1 MEGMDFIMSFNAFR
15 FGLLDRYIFRI
26 VATACLAGLIGLTSV
41 IWITQSLKEMDLVT
55 GKGQTIIVFLLVTL
69 TTLPALIAGIA
80 PVALFAATLYTLNR
94 LNGDS
99 EQIVMNAAG
108 VAPHRLLKPFVVLT
122 LIVTLLVGWMTISV
136 IPGSY
141 KTLRDL
147 ITKVRADFVS
157 NIVKEG
163 QFAQL
168 DAGITFHYR
177 ERNGQTLLGI
187 FMQDRR
193 DANKTSIY
201 IAERGQTAEIEGTSL
216 LLLEKGS
223 IQRQSPN
230 SRDSSIVAFDSY
242 AVNFAMLGGDA
253 DAEGTD
259 GGKVIY
265 KPRER
270 SLGALLFA
278 DKNEGYYKL
287 QAGRFRAELHN
298 RLSAPLYPIAF
309 MLIAFA
315 ALGEAKTTRQG
326 RGFAIQMAVIMV
338 SVVRLGGYAAWSASV
353 RTPLAVPIMY
363 GFPIAASLVSL
374 WLILYAHR
382 LRPLTAPF
390 MSMALGRLGSL
401 VPQLRR
407 A

>member
-1 MEGMDFIMSFNAFR
+1 MRLFR
-15 FGLLDRYIFRI
+15 FDLLDRYVFRI
-26 VATACLAGLIGLTSV
+26 VASATVAVLVGLTAV
-41 IWITQSLKEMDLVT
+41 IWITQSLKELDLVT

-99 EQIVMNAAG
+99 ELIVMSAAG
-108 VAPHRLLKPFVVLT
+108 VAPFRLLKPFVALTVL
-122 LIVTLLVGWMTISV
+122 VTLLVGWMTMSV
-136 IPGSY
+136 IPDSY

-147 ITKVRADFVS
+147 ITRVRADFVA

-177 ERNGQTLLGI
+177 ERQGQTLIGI
-187 FMQDRR
+187 FLQDRR
-193 DANKTSIY
+193 DDAKTAIY
-201 IAERGQTAEIEGTSL
+201 IAERGQAVEVDGMSL
-216 LLLEKGS
+216 LLLERGTV
-223 IQRQSPN
+223 QRQSPN
-230 SRDSSIVAFDSY
+230 SRDSSIVAFDRY
-242 AVNFAMLGGDA
+242 AVNLAMLGGDA
-253 DAEGTD
+253 DAEGGGGTES
-259 GGKVIY
+259 GGKIVY

-270 SLGALLFA
+270 PLTALLFA

-309 MLIAFA
+309 VLIAFA
-315 ALGEAKTTRQG
+315 ALGDAKTTRQG
-326 RGFAIQMAVIMV
+326 RGFAIQMAVLCV
-338 SVVRLGGYAAWSASV
+338 SATRLIGYAAWTASV
-353 RTPLAVPIMY
+353 RSPYAVPFMY
-363 GFPIAASLVSL
+363 LLPIAASLVSI
-374 WLILYAHR
+374 WLILYGHR
-382 LRPLTAPF
+382 LRPIAAPLA
-390 MSMALGRLGSL
+390 SEALGRLFARLPKLG
-401 VPQLRR
+401 R

>member
-1 MEGMDFIMSFNAFR
+1 MMR
-15 FGLLDRYIFRI
+15 FGLLDRYIFKI
-26 VATACLAGLIGLTSV
+26 VTTATFAGLVGLTAV
-41 IWITQSLKEMDLVT
+41 IWITQSLKELDLVT

-99 EQIVMNAAG
+99 ELIVMNAAG

-122 LIVTLLVGWMTISV
+122 VLVTLLVAWMTISI

-177 ERNGQTLLGI
+177 ERNGQTLQGI
-187 FMQDRR
+187 FLQDRR

-201 IAERGQTAEIEGTSL
+201 IAERGQTAEVEGLSL
-216 LLLEKGS
+216 LLLERGS
-223 IQRQSPN
+223 VQRQSPN
-230 SRDSSIVAFDSY
+230 STDSSIVAFDRY
-242 AVNFAMLGGDA
+242 AVNFAMLGGDS
-253 DAEGTD
+253 DSDGND
-259 GGKVIY
+259 GGKVVY

-270 SLGALLFA
+270 SLDALLFA

-287 QAGRFRAELHN
+287 QSGRFRAELHN

-326 RGFAIQMAVIMV
+326 RGFAMQMAVVMV
-338 SVVRLGGYAAWSASV
+338 SIVRLGGYAAWSASV
-353 RTPLAVPIMY
+353 RTAYAVPVMY
-363 GFPIAASLVSL
+363 AFPIIASLVSL
-374 WLILYAHR
+374 WLIMYGHR
-382 LRPLTAPF
+382 LRPVAAPLLSAVLGKLTA
-390 MSMALGRLGSL
+390 MI
-401 VPQLRR
+401 PQMRR

>member
-1 MEGMDFIMSFNAFR
+1 
-15 FGLLDRYIFRI
+15 
-26 VATACLAGLIGLTSV
+26 ATVAGLIGLTAV
-41 IWITQSLKEMDLVT
+41 IWITQSLKELDLVT

-99 EQIVMNAAG
+99 ELIVMSAAG
-108 VAPHRLLKPFVVLT
+108 VAPFRLLKPFVVLT
-122 LIVTLLVGWMTISV
+122 ALVTILVAWMTMSV
-136 IPGSY
+136 IPDSY

-147 ITKVRADFVS
+147 ITKVRADFVA

-177 ERNGQTLLGI
+177 ERQGQTLIGI
-187 FMQDRR
+187 FLQDRR
-193 DANKTSIY
+193 DDAKTAIY
-201 IAERGQTAEIEGTSL
+201 IAERGQAAEVDGMSL
-216 LLLEKGS
+216 LLLERGS
-223 IQRQSPN
+223 VQRQTPN
-230 SRDSSIVAFDSY
+230 SRDSSIVAFDRY
-242 AVNFAMLGGDA
+242 AVNLAMLGGDA
-253 DAEGTD
+253 DAEG
-259 GGKVIY
+259 GGEAAPGKIIY

-270 SLGALLFA
+270 PLSALIFA
-278 DKNEGYYKL
+278 DKNEGYYKI
-287 QAGRFRAELHN
+287 QSGRFRAELHN

-326 RGFAIQMAVIMV
+326 RGFAIQMAVFAV
-338 SVVRLGGYAAWSASV
+338 SATRLIGYAAWTASV
-353 RTPLAVPIMY
+353 RSPAAVPFMY
-363 GFPIAASLVSL
+363 LLPIGAGLISI
-374 WLILYAHR
+374 WLILYGHR
-382 LRPLTAPF
+382 LKPITAPLV
-390 MSMALGRLGSL
+390 SDLLGRVINRLPKLG
-401 VPQLRR
+401 R